1 MHSSRTGSMQL
12 EAESVVG
19 RKFFGQLD
27 RKLTLRGGSPW
38 TFYSTILDEIPEPE
52 FAGQDSEWSMMN
64 RARRD
69 WKQSHGQ
76 ALLYGTVLG
85 GDLRDWKPS
94 VMQARILGTDEATM
108 KESEELIGIKLSLL
122 KKIGKNTELKCLRM
136 FLSLLEATS
145 DQVAGAIEGSLKEGT
160 CVALYATLWI
170 APSMVEELD
179 L

>member
-1 MHSSRTGSMQL
+1 MQL

-19 RKFFGQLD
+19 KKFFNQLD
-27 RKLTLRGGSPW
+27 RTLTLRGGSPW
-38 TFYSTILDEIPEPE
+38 TFYSTILEEIPEPE
-52 FAGQDSEWSMMN
+52 FAGQDGEWCMMN

-69 WKQSHGQ
+69 WKQSPGQ

-94 VMQARILGTDEATM
+94 ALQARLLGTDEATF
-108 KESEELIGIKLSLL
+108 KDSEELIGIKLSLL

-145 DQVAGAIEGSLKEGT
+145 DMVATAIEGSLKEGSYAR
-160 CVALYATLWI
+160 ALYAT
-170 APSMVEELD
+170 V
-179 L
+179 